1 LAARRKERANG
12 VLVPARGRYNE
23 PVGTDRTTRALV
35 GLGVGS
41 LGALGAAAAL
51 VGVRGEIA
59 NANVAL
65 VLVVFVL
72 LGAVAGGRAAGA
84 TSALVAA
91 AAFDFFHTH
100 PYNSL
105 KMTDGNEVFTTF
117 LLLAVGL
124 VVGEIAVRSQTI
136 HALRT
141 DHRAQLRRINRIAGL
156 AAKGELVDDLLLA
169 VTAELIDTL
178 RLRDAYF
185 ERPPYLAGFPRLE
198 RNGVVGTR
206 VHRYADGEFELPRE
220 GVELPVGAGE
230 ALLGRFVLVPTPG
243 VGVSTER
250 RLIAI
255 ALADQVGA
263 VLGRKVA

>member
-1 LAARRKERANG
+1 M
-12 VLVPARGRYNE
+12 LVPARGRYNE
-23 PVGTDRTTRALV
+23 PVGTDRTTRALI
-35 GLGVGS
+35 GLAVGS

-65 VLVVFVL
+65 V
-72 LGAVAGGRAAGA
+72 
-84 TSALVAA
+84 
-91 AAFDFFHTH
+91 
-100 PYNSL
+100 
-105 KMTDGNEVFTTF
+105 
-117 LLLAVGL
+117 L

-198 RNGVVGTR
+198 RNGVIGTR

-263 VLGRKVA
+263 VLGRKAA

>member
-1 LAARRKERANG
+1 MRIASFLFV
-12 VLVPARGRYNE
+12 VLFRFFH
-23 PVGTDRTTRALV
+23 LF
-35 GLGVGS
+35 LIIGS
-41 LGALGAAAAL
+41 SYKCIHLY
-51 VGVRGEIA
+51 
-59 NANVAL
+59 
-65 VLVVFVL
+65 
-72 LGAVAGGRAAGA
+72 
-84 TSALVAA
+84 
-91 AAFDFFHTH
+91 FFHTH

-185 ERPPYLAGFPRLE
+185 ER
-198 RNGVVGTR
+198 
-206 VHRYADGEFELPRE
+206 
-220 GVELPVGAGE
+220 
-230 ALLGRFVLVPTPG
+230 
-243 VGVSTER
+243 

-263 VLGRKVA
+263 VLGRKAA

>member
-1 LAARRKERANG
+1 M
-12 VLVPARGRYNE
+12 
-23 PVGTDRTTRALV
+23 GTDRTTRALI
-35 GLGVGS
+35 GLAVGS

-59 NANVAL
+59 NAN
-65 VLVVFVL
+65 
-72 LGAVAGGRAAGA
+72 G
-84 TSALVAA
+84 
-91 AAFDFFHTH
+91 
-100 PYNSL
+100 
-105 KMTDGNEVFTTF
+105 
-117 LLLAVGL
+117 AVGL

-263 VLGRKVA
+263 VLGRKAA

>member
-1 LAARRKERANG
+1 MAA
-12 VLVPARGRYNE
+12 PARGRYNE
-23 PVGTDRTTRALV
+23 PVGTDRTTRALI
-35 GLGVGS
+35 GLAVGS

-59 NANVAL
+59 NANV
-65 VLVVFVL
+65 
-72 LGAVAGGRAAGA
+72 
-84 TSALVAA
+84 
-91 AAFDFFHTH
+91 
-100 PYNSL
+100 
-105 KMTDGNEVFTTF
+105 
-117 LLLAVGL
+117 AVGL

-185 ERPPYLAGFPRLE
+185 ER
-198 RNGVVGTR
+198 
-206 VHRYADGEFELPRE
+206 
-220 GVELPVGAGE
+220 
-230 ALLGRFVLVPTPG
+230 
-243 VGVSTER
+243 

-263 VLGRKVA
+263 VLGRKAA

>member
-1 LAARRKERANG
+1 M
-12 VLVPARGRYNE
+12 LVPARGRYNE
-23 PVGTDRTTRALV
+23 PMETDRTTRALI
-35 GLGVGS
+35 GLAVGS

-59 NANVAL
+59 NANV
-65 VLVVFVL
+65 
-72 LGAVAGGRAAGA
+72 
-84 TSALVAA
+84 
-91 AAFDFFHTH
+91 
-100 PYNSL
+100 
-105 KMTDGNEVFTTF
+105 
-117 LLLAVGL
+117 AVGL